1 MAYEI
6 SVENIKCGGCAGTI
20 RSKLE
25 AMDGINAI
33 QVNIEEGIVNVDADE
48 TTRDAVADKL
58 LSLGYPETG
67 TAEGIKAAKA
77 KAKSFVSCA
86 VGRMKEG

>member
-25 AMDGINAI
+25 AMDDINGIE
-33 QVNIEEGIVNVDADE
+33 VNIEEGVVNVDADE
-48 TTRDAVADKL
+48 TTRAAVAEKL

-67 TAEGIKAAKA
+67 TAEGIKAATA

-86 VGRMKEG
+86 VGRMKES